1 MTKVEERAHRPLA
14 FAKRVRGPLSFEEIM
29 SKASCVPGGTFFFD
43 FTRVT
48 LLRAASDPTGAGP
61 RVSGRDLG

>member
-1 MTKVEERAHRPLA
+1 MTKVDERAHRPLA
-14 FAKRVRGPLSFEEIM
+14 FAKRVRGPLSFEELRSI
-29 SKASCVPGGTFFFD
+29 ASCVPGGRFVFD

-48 LLRAASDPTGAGP
+48 LLRAASDPTEAGP